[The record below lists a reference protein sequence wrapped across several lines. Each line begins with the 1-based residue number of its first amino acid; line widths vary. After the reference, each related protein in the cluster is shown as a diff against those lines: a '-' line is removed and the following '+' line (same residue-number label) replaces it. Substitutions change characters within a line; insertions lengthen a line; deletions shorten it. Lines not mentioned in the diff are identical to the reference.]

1 MFRWSRIEL
10 GTRVTLTRKLTNPW
24 PGFTSADGPGSCTT
38 DVWAPRLMVMRFDH
52 LAPFRDLAVVIA
64 FGGWNDAGGAA
75 SDTAAHVLQKYD
87 GIELA
92 SIDDERYF
100 DYQATRPYL
109 QHSPDGPF
117 IEWPAITLTLVRHP
131 ERDILV
137 IVGPEPSLLWRSFA
151 DELIGYIKDLSPQ
164 LVVLLGAM
172 LSDTPHSRPLPVS
185 MFTFDSQLRELLDL
199 EASSYEGPTGSIG
212 IINQMLIA
220 QGMVTASMWVAI
232 PHYVANPPSP
242 KGQQAL
248 LSKLEQ
254 VLGVSLD
261 YDDLPDEAVKW
272 TAAVDELSSEDPDVA
287 EYIEQLEEAKDAHDV
302 EGATGDTIAAE
313 FERYLRGRGDGPTRR
328 GPRRG

>member
-1 MFRWSRIEL
+1 
-10 GTRVTLTRKLTNPW
+10 
-24 PGFTSADGPGSCTT
+24 
-38 DVWAPRLMVMRFDH
+38 MRFDH

-75 SDTAAHVLQKYD
+75 SDTAEHILQKYD
-87 GIELA
+87 RIELA

-100 DYQATRPYL
+100 DYQATRPHL
-109 QHSPDGPF
+109 RRSPDGPF

-131 ERDILV
+131 ERDILMV
-137 IVGPEPSLLWRSFA
+137 VGQEPSLLWRSFA
-151 DELIGYIKDLSPQ
+151 AELIGLITSLDPQ
-164 LVVLLGAM
+164 LVILLGAM

-185 MFTFDSQLRELLDL
+185 MFTFDSALRELLEL

-220 QGMVTASMWVAI
+220 QGLPTASMWVAI

-248 LSKLEQ
+248 LSRLEQ
-254 VLGVSLD
+254 VLGLSLD

-272 TAAVDELSSEDPDVA
+272 SAAVDELSSEDPDVA

-313 FERYLRGRGDGPTRR
+313 FERYLRGRGDGRANN
-328 GPRRG
+328 GPRHG

>member
-1 MFRWSRIEL
+1 
-10 GTRVTLTRKLTNPW
+10 
-24 PGFTSADGPGSCTT
+24 
-38 DVWAPRLMVMRFDH
+38 MRFDH

-75 SDTAAHVLQKYD
+75 SDTAAHLLRRYD
-87 GIELA
+87 RIELGT
-92 SIDDERYF
+92 IDDERYF
-100 DYQATRPYL
+100 DYQATRPFL
-109 QHSPDGPF
+109 HQSPDGPF
-117 IEWPAITLTLVRHP
+117 IEWPAVTLTLARHP

-137 IVGPEPSLLWRSFA
+137 VVGPEPSLLWRSFA
-151 DELIGYIKDLSPQ
+151 AELIGHITELEPQ

-185 MFTFDSQLRELLDL
+185 MFTFDTALRELLDL

-212 IINQMLIA
+212 VINQMLIA
-220 QGMVTASMWVAI
+220 QGLTTASMWVAI

-248 LSKLEQ
+248 LSRLEQ

-287 EYIEQLEEAKDAHDV
+287 EYIEQLEEAKDAQDV

-313 FERYLRGRGDGPTRR
+313 FERYLRGRGDGPMRR
-328 GPRRG
+328 GPRRS